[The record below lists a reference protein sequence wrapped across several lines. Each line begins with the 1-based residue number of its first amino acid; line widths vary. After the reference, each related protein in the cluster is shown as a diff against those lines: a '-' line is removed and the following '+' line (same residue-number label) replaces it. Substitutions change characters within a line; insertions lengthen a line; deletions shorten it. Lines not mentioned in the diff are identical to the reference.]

1 MADADAPKA
10 PASLLAE
17 LQGDKRASLSHVHT
31 REESGLDQVC
41 VATVPHGRAMPAQ
54 WAAMQQVRILR
65 GGCAAAAQRL
75 PEVAA
80 QLTHPARTCV
90 LLHSHFS
97 QAKVL
102 SAIKGD
108 HKRRLSHVATA
119 EKNKL
124 PTKEV
129 CAPTRCTWLDSLA
142 AHGTGCA

>member
-31 REESGLDQVC
+31 REESGLDQ
-41 VATVPHGRAMPAQ
+41 
-54 WAAMQQVRILR
+54 
-65 GGCAAAAQRL
+65 
-75 PEVAA
+75 
-80 QLTHPARTCV
+80 
-90 LLHSHFS
+90 
-97 QAKVL
+97 AKVL

-124 PTKEV
+124 PTKEDID
-129 CAPTRCTWLDSLA
+129 AEKADA
-142 AHGTGCA
+142 